1 MHMRPNSLLTVGL
14 GLLLAGCVQH
24 IPIHPRLAVKS
35 VPQADEPPVHPQDA
49 WISRHCPVRRLDVG

>member
-1 MHMRPNSLLTVGL
+1 MHMGPNSLLTVGL

-24 IPIHPRLAVKS
+24 ISIHPRLAVKS

-49 WISRHCPVRRLDVG
+49 WISRRCPVRRLDVG

>member
-1 MHMRPNSLLTVGL
+1 M

-49 WISRHCPVRRLDVG
+49 WISRRCPVWRLDVG